1 MPDIPNMEKYL
12 ERGRAVH
19 QWTEQVDE
27 GATVRPPSDYEGYC
41 EAYKKFCHT
50 FAPSWTHIEQPF
62 DNGEWHGFIDRVGYI
77 RGHDTLVI
85 ADLKTGAGKGKAA
98 QTRIATQLA
107 SYAMGWKPEAFEKV
121 MRVGIFLL
129 SDGAWHTKVYDDRRD
144 FDRWQQLLKEAIHG
158 NQETSEEGRDTTEP
172 DKRGNAGGSRSADV
186 SDGVRT
192 PLSRADDETHYHK
205 PLQTN

>member
-27 GATVRPPSDYEGYC
+27 GATVRPPADYEGYC

-62 DNGEWHGFIDRVGYI
+62 DNGEWHGFIDRVGYR
-77 RGHDTLVI
+77 RGHDTLGI
-85 ADLKTGAGKGKAA
+85 ADLKTGAGQGTA
-98 QTRIATQLA
+98 A
-107 SYAMGWKPEAFEKV
+107 SYAMGGKPEAFEKV
-121 MRVGIFLL
+121 IRVGIFLR

-144 FDRWQQLLKEAIHG
+144 FDRWQQLLKEARHG

-172 DKRGNAGGSRSADV
+172 D
-186 SDGVRT
+186 
-192 PLSRADDETHYHK
+192 
-205 PLQTN
+205 Q